1 MKKDVLI
8 SISGIQFSEG
18 ANELA
23 PMETVVAGEYYQ
35 KNGAQFLMYDE
46 IVEEWGQPIHN
57 FIKIRGGRVE
67 IRRRGL
73 LNTHIVFEQDK
84 KSMTSYRLP
93 FGEMKFG
100 ISTTGVKVEEEAERL
115 TALVNYALDIDGKF
129 FADSEVHIYVRQKEA
144 AAELLSE

>member
-35 KNGAQFLMYDE
+35 KNGAHFLMYDE

-57 FIKIRGGRVE
+57 FIKIRGGSVE

-73 LNTHIVFEQDK
+73 LNTHMVFEQDK

-100 ISTTGVKVEEEAERL
+100 ISTTGVKVEEESEWL

-129 FADSEVHIYVRQKEA
+129 FADCEVHIDVRQKEA

>member
-23 PMETVVAGEYYQ
+23 PAKTVVAGEYYER
-35 KNGAQFLMYDE
+35 NGAHFLMYDE
-46 IVEEWGQPIHN
+46 VVEEWGQTIHN
-57 FIKIRGGRVE
+57 FVKIRGGSVE

-73 LNTHIVFEQDK
+73 LNTHMVFEQDK

-100 ISTTGVKVEEEAERL
+100 ISTTGVKVEEQPSRL

-129 FADSEVHIYVRQKEA
+129 FADCEVHIDVRSKEE
-144 AAELLSE
+144 AAELLAE